1 MRFTD
6 CFVINRFMTLME
18 KPKEKISQEKLQ
30 EQREFQHFCEQVA
43 KTIGGEVTAQRVKRL
58 IWLSNKG
65 KHIFHGVKRL
75 KYLEG
80 VKAEGI
86 MPLTPEGGQVS
97 FWTSGQR
104 LFGELKKDGSLQS
117 YDSTFFH
124 YGHTENDKNDGTTC
138 MTIALSNAKAIN
150 QLSEVEVKDN
160 DYLQIGFSVPR
171 EKISLLQVKTE
182 GDALSSGRAAAQI
195 AEQEMFKLI
204 EDALIG
210 GYELG
215 GEKERE
221 TILNK

>member
-1 MRFTD
+1 
-6 CFVINRFMTLME
+6 MTLME
-18 KPKEKISQEKLQ
+18 KSKEIVSSEKLQ

-43 KTIGGEVTAQRVKRL
+43 KTIGGEITAQRVKRL

-65 KHIFHGVKRL
+65 KHIFHGIKRL

-80 VKAEGI
+80 VKKEGI
-86 MPLTPEGGQVS
+86 MPFTPEGGQVS
-97 FWTSGQR
+97 YWTSGQR

-124 YGHTENDKNDGTTC
+124 YGHTENNKNNGTTY
-138 MTIALSNAKAIN
+138 MAIALSNAKAIN

-160 DYLQIGFSVPR
+160 DYLQISFSVPR
-171 EKISLLQVKTE
+171 EKISLLQVKVE
-182 GDALSSGRAAAQI
+182 GDQQEGKYKAAQI
-195 AEQEMFKLI
+195 AEQEMFKFI

-221 TILNK
+221 IILNK